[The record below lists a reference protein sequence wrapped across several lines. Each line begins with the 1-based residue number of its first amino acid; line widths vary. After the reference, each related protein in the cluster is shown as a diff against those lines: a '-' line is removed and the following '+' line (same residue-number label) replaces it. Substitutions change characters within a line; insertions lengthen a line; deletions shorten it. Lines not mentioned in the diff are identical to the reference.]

1 MKRDESITTKGNLM
15 TLNYE
20 QTIDEHQRM
29 WRWIADKTR
38 ERRTAISKF
47 EYIRK
52 QQETDLDFTKKI
64 GHNYCF
70 LCQYAEQL
78 RTSKKTNL
86 CRYCIGCWENGNCEM
101 DAKYPYDAG
110 LYLKWLRA
118 WGKNDWEAAEKYADQ
133 IANLPMKPIQKAT
146 NIKWNIND
154 DETANIELPTEISI
168 PKNITEE
175 ADISDYLSELT
186 DFCHK
191 GFSLETCE

>member
-1 MKRDESITTKGNLM
+1 M
-15 TLNYE
+15 
-20 QTIDEHQRM
+20 
-29 WRWIADKTR
+29 
-38 ERRTAISKF
+38 
-47 EYIRK
+47 RK
-52 QQETDLDFTKKI
+52 
-64 GHNYCF
+64 H
-70 LCQYAEQL
+70 
-78 RTSKKTNL
+78 
-86 CRYCIGCWENGNCEM
+86 
-101 DAKYPYDAG
+101 AG

-146 NIKWNIND
+146 NIKWNINN